1 MIRKHIVIALLGL
14 TSVIALISCATP
26 SSAPQPNAA
35 PATQGGQPSS
45 LKSSY
50 SELEKAGGK
59 VYALDP
65 KTSAVRIYAFRGGLM
80 SKVGHNHVLSA
91 PSFTGF
97 AYIPPGKA
105 ANARFDLEFRLDELE
120 LDNPEYRSGLGK
132 AFAAI
137 LRPVEIAGTRSHMLG
152 EENLQAD
159 RFPYVR
165 VHSLQIT
172 GEIPKLAAQV
182 QVELHGQQRELWVP
196 LNVEGLPEH
205 LVVTGS
211 FILRQTDF
219 GIRPYALPAG
229 QLSVKDELV
238 IEFKLAGT

>member
-1 MIRKHIVIALLGL
+1 MIRKKIGIALLGL
-14 TSVIALISCATP
+14 AGIIILISCTT
-26 SSAPQPNAA
+26 SSPLQSGMAS
-35 PATQGGQPSS
+35 ATQRGEPADLSAA
-45 LKSSY
+45 Y
-50 SELEKAGGK
+50 AALEKAGGK

-65 KTSAVRIYAFRGGLM
+65 KTSVVRIYAFRGGLM

-97 AYIPPGKA
+97 AYLPSGEA

-120 LDNPEYRSGLGK
+120 IDNPEYRSGLGK

-152 EENLQAD
+152 EENLQAE

-172 GEIPKLAAQV
+172 GEFPKLAAKV
-182 QVELHGQQRELWVP
+182 QVELHGQKRELWIP
-196 LNVEGLPEH
+196 LSIEGLPERI
-205 LVVTGS
+205 VVTGS

-219 GIRPYALPAG
+219 GIQPYTLPAG
-229 QLSVKDELV
+229 LLSVKDEVV
-238 IEFKLAGT
+238 IEFKLAGA